1 MTIRILIADDHPV
14 VRIGIQGVIARIADY
29 EVIGEAVTGDEA
41 LQFVENQLPDVL
53 ILDINMPGLKAV
65 NVVRQIE
72 QKDLPTRVLVM
83 TSFGDA
89 AIVQGM
95 LKAGATGYLLKDEG
109 PTDVV
114 EAIRAVAAGEI
125 WFSPSL
131 RPVVEAMNSAQPGFE
146 ELNEREVEVGQLVTQ
161 GLTNKEIARQTGIA
175 ERTVEFYITQ
185 MFHKLQV
192 ASRVEMALW
201 FKEHDLFGM

>member
-1 MTIRILIADDHPV
+1 
-14 VRIGIQGVIARIADY
+14 
-29 EVIGEAVTGDEA
+29 
-41 LQFVENQLPDVL
+41 
-53 ILDINMPGLKAV
+53 
-65 NVVRQIE
+65 
-72 QKDLPTRVLVM
+72 
-83 TSFGDA
+83 
-89 AIVQGM
+89 
-95 LKAGATGYLLKDEG
+95 
-109 PTDVV
+109 
-114 EAIRAVAAGEI
+114 